1 MGGGLNVV
9 SQAIV
14 SAKTTALRHQDLDTK
29 YSPDPQPIS
38 KRCAIPMSSGSLG
51 LDFQNNQLFSL
62 GKEYQDQPYFR
73 LIASISV
80 GPK

>member
-38 KRCAIPMSSGSLG
+38 KRCAIPMSSG
-51 LDFQNNQLFSL
+51 
-62 GKEYQDQPYFR
+62 R
-73 LIASISV
+73 LSSSMHLLV
-80 GPK
+80 SSY